1 MFSRPREASE
11 RVSQEKLWGVIQEY
25 YVNGRLLL
33 AVTSMYSCSGVCV
46 RAHELNDSS
55 SPGALNSTNVCID
68 TTSLHN
74 AGLHELDS
82 HSKVDEGITV
92 VSRRINL
99 LLFATNLILLEYSKQ
114 DLQYAFDRF
123 GAACDHA
130 GMKITTYKRPRNC
143 VSQVSTNQRCLL
155 QVSGNALQLVE
166 KFKQVEGVLTS
177 DRGRKRRLIQGLI
190 KQTLLCFRF
199 IARC

>member
-11 RVSQEKLWGVIQEY
+11 RVSQEKLWGVMQEY

-55 SPGALNSTNVCID
+55 SPGALNSTNVCIV

-82 HSKVDEGITV
+82 HSKVD
-92 VSRRINL
+92 
-99 LLFATNLILLEYSKQ
+99 
-114 DLQYAFDRF
+114 
-123 GAACDHA
+123 
-130 GMKITTYKRPRNC
+130 
-143 VSQVSTNQRCLL
+143 
-155 QVSGNALQLVE
+155 
-166 KFKQVEGVLTS
+166 
-177 DRGRKRRLIQGLI
+177 
-190 KQTLLCFRF
+190 
-199 IARC
+199 